1 MCAVASQK
9 KASNH
14 QIFPAEETMSKDQLG
29 DRGKA
34 MEESFFAMENE
45 ALRQRLRESEETKTK
60 KQALS
65 AASGVTDDGLLDRLV
80 ALNLQGEM
88 LAALSL
94 VPLVV
99 VAWADGR
106 IDNGERTAVLSAA
119 EEAGLSKHEVS
130 YQVLEQWLADP
141 PPPEMLI
148 KWKAYIEALSVA
160 LNEEARQALR
170 ITLLGRARGIAEAAG
185 GFLGIGSRVSKAEKA
200 VLGELERSFL

>member
-1 MCAVASQK
+1 
-9 KASNH
+9 
-14 QIFPAEETMSKDQLG
+14 MSKDQLG

-34 MEESFFAMENE
+34 LEESFFARQNE
-45 ALRQRLRESEETKTK
+45 ALRQRRRESEETKTK

-99 VAWADGR
+99 VAWEDGR
-106 IDNGERTAVLSAA
+106 IDNGARTAVLSAA

-148 KWKAYIEALSVA
+148 KWKAYIEALSVT

-170 ITLLGRARGIAEAAG
+170 MTLLGRARGIAEAAG

-200 VLGELERSFL
+200 VPGELERSFL

>member
-1 MCAVASQK
+1 
-9 KASNH
+9 
-14 QIFPAEETMSKDQLG
+14 MSKEHLG
-29 DRGKA
+29 DRAKA
-34 MEESFFAMENE
+34 MEESFFARQNE
-45 ALRQRLRESEETKTK
+45 ALRQRLRESEDTKIK

-65 AASGVTDDGLLDRLV
+65 AASGITDDGLLDKLV

-119 EEAGLSKHEVS
+119 EEGGLSKHEVN
-130 YQVLEQWLADP
+130 YQPLEQWLAEP

-148 KWKAYIEALSVA
+148 KWKAYIEALSA
-160 LNEEARQALR
+160 TLNEEARQALKA
-170 ITLLGRARGIAEAAG
+170 TLLGRARGIAEAAG
-185 GFLGIGSRVSKAEKA
+185 GFLGIGSRVSRAEKA